1 MFLLQLR
8 TEILGERCS
17 MKFINIFTLDIRRNV
32 TSVTKQN
39 MKRYHDSLLAAYLLA
54 AFWAIAIVS
63 VEYKLHDVILSIWHD
78 SALAVP
84 ASKVIPVAMCVA
96 MVFSNIRMVLRP
108 DGKGDESAKSSARFT
123 VFVLLLN
130 LIVLIGG
137 NYYIVFQR
145 ELPDLAVLVLG
156 AVALL
161 CAILFLI
168 ELIEYVV
175 YHFYDKIF

>member
-1 MFLLQLR
+1 
-8 TEILGERCS
+8 
-17 MKFINIFTLDIRRNV
+17 
-32 TSVTKQN
+32 
-39 MKRYHDSLLAAYLLA
+39 
-54 AFWAIAIVS
+54 
-63 VEYKLHDVILSIWHD
+63 
-78 SALAVP
+78 
-84 ASKVIPVAMCVA
+84 
-96 MVFSNIRMVLRP
+96 MVLRP

-168 ELIEYVV
+168 ELIEFVV

>member
-39 MKRYHDSLLAAYLLA
+39 MKRYHDSLLTAYLFA
-54 AFWAIAIVS
+54 AFLAIAIVS
-63 VEYKLHDVILSIWHD
+63 VEYKLHDMILSILHD

-96 MVFSNIRMVLRP
+96 MVFSNIKVVLEP

-123 VFVLLLN
+123 VFVLLLS
-130 LIVLIGG
+130 LIVFIGG
-137 NYYIVFQR
+137 NYNIVFQR
-145 ELPDLAVLVLG
+145 ELPDVAVFVLFV
-156 AVALL
+156 VALL
-161 CAILFLI
+161 CVILFLI
-168 ELIEYVV
+168 EFIEYVV
-175 YHFYDKIF
+175 YHLYDKIF